1 MIKIYG
7 IKNCDTMK
15 KAFKW
20 MEANKLDYSFHDYRK
35 DGISKEMVAEFVGA
49 LGLDLVLNK
58 RGTTWRKLPDDI
70 KDNIDEAGAINLMA
84 ENEAM
89 IKRPIFDLNGEW
101 AIGFAKKDQ
110 AALEEKLL

>member
-20 MEANKLDYSFHDYRK
+20 MEANDIDFQFHDYRK
-35 DGISKEMVAEFVGA
+35 DGISEEMVSEFVEQ
-49 LGLDLVLNK
+49 LGIDLVLNK
-58 RGTTWRKLPDDI
+58 RGTTWRKVPDDI
-70 KDNIDEAGAINLMA
+70 KDNIDEAGAIKLMA

-89 IKRPIFDLNGEW
+89 IKRPIFDLGGEW

-110 AALEEKLL
+110 AMLEEKLL